1 MRWFEGS
8 ISSAIATAKQRRAV
22 FVIFISGD
30 DELSQKMTETWEN
43 ENVTTLC
50 GNANMVAMK
59 LDAKSESC
67 QQFGAIYPVLCI
79 PSTFFIGNN
88 GVPLEVIGA
97 HLSVE
102 EFIPK
107 IQKVIEMH
115 KASLDAASNTAA
127 TSTARQSVPQ
137 QVSATA
143 STSSAS
149 EGNTAF
155 TRQTATTSDM
165 TAEQT
170 MESVDNTASQEPLD
184 VRVAKA
190 KQKIEEKKQ
199 MKAEQEKQEEIR
211 KEMERRKLGQQV
223 QAAEHKK
230 KENEA
235 KQLADE
241 LKRQRAEDR
250 AAKERI
256 RQQIAQDRADRAAR
270 YEKEKEE
277 REQLELVAKLEAK
290 RAEQEETKKIQEQAN
305 IKSKKETQEQISA
318 VRAENASKYKTEQEE
333 KEMTRIA
340 AKNAKEA
347 AERAAQQQ
355 AFQLRM
361 ESARVQ
367 FRLPDGSSIMHTFP
381 SESPLSEARQFLY
394 DHIGNQFGN
403 FTLSIVYPRR
413 QFSESD
419 MQRSLLDLEIAPSS
433 SLIVI
438 PGSRSV
444 MRSNKSSDAGI
455 FAILL
460 APLLWIWSFIIGIF
474 SSSPQSDGST
484 NTQSESVRPKQQ
496 SPLQTSSTSSATPQE
511 EVSSRPV
518 RPKSSYMRRRTAPA
532 EGQRSRQEG
541 NIHRLSTQDEDDD
554 ENATWNGNST
564 QQM

>member
-1 MRWFEGS
+1 SVLFSILEQDAVFEGS

-137 QVSATA
+137 SVPQQVSATA

-170 MESVDNTASQEPLD
+170 MESVDNCITRALD

-277 REQLELVAKLEAK
+277 REQVRVAKLEAK

-305 IKSKKETQEQISA
+305 
-318 VRAENASKYKTEQEE
+318 
-333 KEMTRIA
+333 
-340 AKNAKEA
+340 
-347 AERAAQQQ
+347 
-355 AFQLRM
+355 M

>member
-305 IKSKKETQEQISA
+305 
-318 VRAENASKYKTEQEE
+318 
-333 KEMTRIA
+333 
-340 AKNAKEA
+340 
-347 AERAAQQQ
+347 
-355 AFQLRM
+355 M